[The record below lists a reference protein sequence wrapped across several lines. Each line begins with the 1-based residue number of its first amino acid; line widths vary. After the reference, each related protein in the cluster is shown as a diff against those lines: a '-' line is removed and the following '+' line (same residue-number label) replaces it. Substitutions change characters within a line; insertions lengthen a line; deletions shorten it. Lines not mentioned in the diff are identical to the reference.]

1 MSKGSV
7 FARAIGLTKSF
18 SGLTFERDG
27 LGGGAPGRNDGDSVD
42 QVESVALTASDV
54 PALEAGEIAAET
66 GLAEVATANPE
77 SAAEVTAT
85 DGETSGDVMALAA
98 VTVVPEANPPT
109 LRLVEPAAEAI
120 QATEAIKDASAVDA
134 IAADIASLLA
144 SLDSTQHDGVA
155 QAPVAAVAANED
167 DEDQTV
173 ALLGE
178 LNRLWLAGRSR
189 SSAYIQ

>member
-7 FARAIGLTKSF
+7 FARAMGLTKSF

-42 QVESVALTASDV
+42 RVESVALTGADA

-66 GLAEVATANPE
+66 GSAEVATANPE

-144 SLDSTQHDGVA
+144 SLDSTQHDGMA

>member
-7 FARAIGLTKSF
+7 FARAMGLTKSF

-27 LGGGAPGRNDGDSVD
+27 LGAGAPGGNDGESADR
-42 QVESVALTASDV
+42 VESVALTGSGV

-66 GLAEVATANPE
+66 GSAEVATANPE
-77 SAAEVTAT
+77 SAAEVTAI
-85 DGETSGDVMALAA
+85 DGETGGDVMALAA

>member
-42 QVESVALTASDV
+42 RVESVALTGADA

-66 GLAEVATANPE
+66 GSAEVATANPE

-85 DGETSGDVMALAA
+85 DGETGADVMALAA

-144 SLDSTQHDGVA
+144 SLDSTQHDGMA

>member
-7 FARAIGLTKSF
+7 FARAMGLTKSF

-27 LGGGAPGRNDGDSVD
+27 LGGGAPSGNDGESLDR
-42 QVESVALTASDV
+42 VEPVALIGADAPAS
-54 PALEAGEIAAET
+54 EAGEIAAEA
-66 GLAEVATANPE
+66 GSVDVETANPG
-77 SAAEVTAT
+77 AVADVTAA
-85 DGETSGDVMALAA
+85 DEVPGGEAMALSA
-98 VTVVPEANPPT
+98 VTIVPEAKPPT
-109 LRLVEPAAEAI
+109 LRLVEPAAE
-120 QATEAIKDASAVDA
+120 EVKDAPVVDV

-144 SLDSTQHDGVA
+144 SLDSTPHDGMA

-167 DEDQTV
+167 EEDQTG

-189 SSAYIQ
+189 SSAYMR